1 MAPDK
6 RPPIELDGK
15 LPQQEV
21 DTAKA
26 EAENTLVDM
35 DQVVREAV
43 RSSQHGELDPRADA
57 FIARLADLKTIR
69 RLAAVNEPLPELGA
83 YELLD
88 ELGRGGMGTVY
99 RAKHRQLGKI
109 QALKVIHSQSGL
121 TPEIRARFRREVQ
134 AIGALKHPNIIAAH
148 DADFEGDVPYLVMDY
163 VEGESLAEI
172 QKRLKSE
179 GKTVS
184 VGAAC
189 ELVRQAAVGLQY
201 AHDQKITHRD
211 IKPGN
216 LMLDGEGVV
225 RVLDLGLARLGAQDE
240 ASEHEATELTR
251 GGQILGTPD
260 FMSPEQL
267 QSSREVDARTDVYAL
282 GATLFSLLVGRPA
295 YRGQPGESF
304 VAKAA
309 RILHE
314 PVPDLRK
321 LLPELPKPLADIIQ
335 KCLAKSP
342 DERFQSAGDLAE
354 ALSKWA
360 SPDAVKALL
369 PGHVPSPG
377 QPSEPPVGRND
388 TKSSRSKIPPRVLIG
403 VAAAIVLPLFI
414 VAGVLLTLR
423 LPGGGELIVEC
434 DDPQAKIQVVAV
446 KDGQR
451 EDLRLTQEANNKFRL
466 SEGRWTILI
475 EGIDA
480 AEFALSEN
488 EVVINGGTQ
497 AAIRVTRRDTPMVNS
512 FDAELISATTTTTL
526 DSAIPRLPQVPQI
539 ATSNERESPTAIVD
553 WLQLRT
559 ATNFAGLV
567 AAPEKNSELWHWQL
581 RPWLPQLT
589 QYSHGLTEN
598 RIAIDPNGKYFAIL
612 SQYDCKIM
620 ELNNGT
626 VSHTIPSPDRT
637 RWCGVSLT
645 AGCERI
651 ALLSENGGFIEIRD
665 LRNRMIAQWNANQL
679 IDGTTNQGA
688 LTWINDGQQL
698 VVWDARRASVVDI
711 QGNVQTSIE
720 FEPGTG
726 PAQGPPNLP
735 MPVQRAVESEPN
747 GERVAFGCV
756 DGNVRLWDRQ
766 SNTLRVL
773 RSERGNESISA
784 VHWSPDGRFLAALR
798 AQQWINGMALEVW
811 NRDGLLLSTISAE
824 QLNVAYQ
831 YASEFAWSPDS
842 RSLALGSGKVV
853 DIQGNSQ
860 REFDL
865 RSDEPAGEMRRIT
878 SVWVPAWSTDQG
890 GSQRIDFVAT
900 GDTYGLQCGRVQ
912 SFTPTGRALPSSPFG
927 NILQPQ
933 ALSWIEDTGELAA
946 VFGYL
951 ERSELRTWTIACQPQ
966 STVAI
971 PKFVTGMINARSGK
985 LLCNS
990 GPTFTLL
997 DRRGAVLGTHEFG
1010 EGFEIGQ
1017 WQWDYAGNRT
1027 AYFGKAGD
1035 AGVVRL
1041 LNNAGDNTVELILPD
1056 VVSSSG
1062 FYTSSGNLFW
1072 SLDDKYLAMS
1082 LLMLDETHRV
1092 FVWEATGKGKLP
1104 FVTLELAD
1112 AQTPRLAWSPDSQ
1125 WLAIAP
1131 GSVDTENGTQLR
1143 FLHAASQQM
1152 NEITTNHNYFPT
1164 WFVPEWFNEH
1174 SVRVGGLAIDMPTE
1188 PDGEIQVRDLGFTLQ
1203 HAQAAINM
1211 KTAGDVLL
1219 VTSNEQGQSFEIW
1232 QGGALKSSTL
1242 VGSISASDIRK
1253 NTDGTKA
1260 VFRSGNPH
1268 DSFVQVDLLTG
1279 TIDYIGL
1286 ALDGGSSVELS
1297 ANGNLQN
1304 ANSASDAYLAHV
1316 LRYPGGAEVTVSRS
1330 EFETRKQTD
1339 APHAALHWV
1348 LDIGGLILIEG
1359 AGKWSSQRDAT
1370 DAATALNP
1378 TQIVG
1383 VDLSGCMLT
1392 DESLAPLVH
1401 FEHLQSLDLSN
1412 TPLTSLEF
1420 LPKLEQLTSLSLR
1433 HLQLK
1438 SLSTLQYVGTLRRLD
1453 LSHSPFD
1460 SSIATTLVSASN
1472 LQTLNLAN
1480 TNVDRSLLLEL
1491 NQLPNLVKIDVRQTS
1506 IGMAD
1511 VEGFRARNRGVDVL
1525 RSP

>member
-1 MAPDK
+1 MDPNK
-6 RPPIELDGK
+6 RLPTELDS
-15 LPQQEV
+15 LHNQHEI

-26 EAENTLVDM
+26 EADNTLMDI

-43 RSSQHGELDPRADA
+43 RDSEPCQLDARAGA
-57 FIARLADLKTIR
+57 LITRLADLETIR
-69 RLAAVNEPLPELGA
+69 RLAAVKEPLPEVGA

-109 QALKVIHSQSGL
+109 QALKIIHGPSKL

-216 LMLDGEGVV
+216 LMLDGDGIV
-225 RVLDLGLARLGAQDE
+225 RVLDLGLARLGAQDD

-260 FMSPEQL
+260 YMSPEQL

-282 GATLFSLLVGRPA
+282 GVTLFSLLVGRPA

-304 VAKAA
+304 IAKAA

-321 LLPELPKPLADIIQ
+321 LLPELPKSLAEIIE

-342 DERFQSAGDLAE
+342 DERFQTAGEFAE
-354 ALSKWA
+354 ALSRWA
-360 SPDAVKALL
+360 SPDAVNALL
-369 PGHVPSPG
+369 PGHIPPPE
-377 QPSEPPVGRND
+377 QPSDTPVGRSD
-388 TKSSRSKIPPRVLIG
+388 TTPSPSKLPPRILIG
-403 VAAAIVLPLFI
+403 IAATIMLPLFI
-414 VAGVLLTLR
+414 LAGVLLTLK

-446 KDGQR
+446 KDGHR
-451 EDLRLTQEANNKFRL
+451 EALGLTQEANNKFRL

-497 AAIRVTRRDTPMVNS
+497 AAIRVTRRDSAMVKS
-512 FDAELISATTTTTL
+512 FDAESAPLAAPTTNE
-526 DSAIPRLPQVPQI
+526 SAQPQSTQVPQV
-539 ATSNERESPTAIVD
+539 ATSSERESPEPMVD
-553 WLQLRT
+553 WSQLRT
-559 ATNFAGLV
+559 ATDFAGLV
-567 AAPEKNSELWHWQL
+567 AAPEKKSELWQWQL

-589 QYSHGLTEN
+589 QHSHGLTEN
-598 RIAIDPNGKYFAIL
+598 RIAIDPTDQYFAVI
-612 SQYDCKIM
+612 SQYDCKII
-620 ELNNGT
+620 ELSSGT
-626 VSHTIPSPDRT
+626 VTHTIPSPGT
-637 RWCGVSLT
+637 RWCGVTLA
-645 AGCERI
+645 AGCKRV
-651 ALLSENGGFIEIRD
+651 ALLSEYGGFIEIRD
-665 LRNRMIAQWNANQL
+665 LRNRVIAQWDASQL
-679 IDGTTNQGA
+679 IDGTANHGS
-688 LTWINDGQQL
+688 LIWINDGQQL
-698 VVWDARRASVVDI
+698 VVWDDRRASVVDI
-711 QGNVQTSIE
+711 HGKVQTSIE

-747 GERVAFGCV
+747 GARLAFGCV
-756 DGNVRLWDRQ
+756 DGNIRLWDTQ
-766 SNTLRVL
+766 TNTLQAL

-784 VHWSPDGRFLAALR
+784 VHWSPDGRYLAALR
-798 AQQWINGMALEVW
+798 SQQWINGMALEVW
-811 NRDGLLLSTISAE
+811 NRDGSLHITIPAE
-824 QLNVAYQ
+824 QINVDYQ
-831 YASEFAWSPDS
+831 YASEFAWSPDG
-842 RSLALGSGKVV
+842 RSLVLGSGRVV
-853 DIQGNSQ
+853 DTQGKLQ

-865 RSDEPAGEMRRIT
+865 RVEPSGEKRRIT
-878 SVWVPAWSTDQG
+878 SVWVPAWSIDQG

-912 SFTPTGRALPSSPFG
+912 SITPTGRALPSSPFG

-933 ALSWIEDTGELAA
+933 ALNWIEETGELAA

-951 ERSELRTWTIACQPQ
+951 DRSEMRTWTIDGQPQ
-966 STVAI
+966 SAVAI
-971 PKFVTGMINARSGK
+971 PKFVTGMINADSGK

-997 DRRGAVLGTHEFG
+997 DRRGKLLGTHEIG
-1010 EGFEIGQ
+1010 EGFELGQ
-1017 WQWDYAGNRT
+1017 WQWDYAGDRT
-1027 AYFGKAGD
+1027 AYFGKAGE

-1041 LNNAGDNTVELILPD
+1041 LNNSGDNTIELKLPD

-1062 FYTSSGNLFW
+1062 FYSTSGNLFW
-1072 SLDDKYLAMS
+1072 SPDDKYLAMS

-1092 FVWEATGKGKLP
+1092 LVWESTANGKLP

-1125 WLAIAP
+1125 WLTIAP
-1131 GSVDTENGTQLR
+1131 GSVDTENGAQLR
-1143 FLHAASQQM
+1143 FLHAASQQV

-1164 WFVPEWFNEH
+1164 WFAPEWFDEH
-1174 SVRVGGLAIDMPTE
+1174 SVRVGGLAMDMPTE
-1188 PDGEIQVRDLGFTLQ
+1188 PDAEIQVRDLGFTLQ

-1219 VTSNEQGQSFEIW
+1219 VTSSDQGQSFEIW
-1232 QGGALKSSTL
+1232 QGGALKSSTP

-1253 NTDGTKA
+1253 NPDGTKA

-1286 ALDGGSSVELS
+1286 ALDDGSSVELS
-1297 ANGNLQN
+1297 ASGNLRN
-1304 ANSASDAYLAHV
+1304 ASLASDAYLAYA
-1316 LRYPGGAEVTVSRS
+1316 LRYPGGAEVTVSRN
-1330 EFETRKQTD
+1330 EFEKRQKAD
-1339 APHAALHWV
+1339 APFAALQWV
-1348 LDIGGLILIEG
+1348 LDIGGLIQVEG
-1359 AGKWSSQRDAT
+1359 TEKWLSQREVT
-1370 DAATALNP
+1370 DAASALNP

-1383 VDLSGCMLT
+1383 IDLSGCLLT
-1392 DESLAPLVH
+1392 DELLAQLVH
-1401 FEHLQSLDLSN
+1401 FENLQSLDLSN
-1412 TPLTSLEF
+1412 TPLRSLEF
-1420 LPKLEQLTSLSLR
+1420 LPKLSQLTSLSLR
-1433 HLQLK
+1433 QSQLS
-1438 SLSTLQYVGTLRRLD
+1438 SLNTLRHVESLEHLD

-1460 SSIATTLVSASN
+1460 SSIAATLASLTN
-1472 LQTLNLAN
+1472 LRSLKLVGTR
-1480 TNVDRSLLLEL
+1480 VDRYLLDDLKEL
-1491 NQLPNLVKIDVRQTS
+1491 KQLTKLDVRQS
-1506 IGMAD
+1506 KISLEEINRFFNSHPEIS
-1511 VEGFRARNRGVDVL
+1511 VE
-1525 RSP
+1525 